1 MIERAMYPPDK
12 LIQTVGN
19 NMKKNVLFVMSSL
32 RHGGAERSLI
42 NLLQVFDYDKYE
54 VDLLLFQKEGGFLE
68 LVPPQVHMIEG
79 GVELSC
85 LYATKRKEQLSIK
98 HPILSAEHF
107 LFTFISRKRTASL
120 EGSRQYRWV
129 NYYQKRIPPLKKRYD
144 IAISYLQVEQ
154 LYYLVDK
161 VTAGRK
167 LAWIHTDY
175 SKVNT
180 DREIDLA
187 YLSRVDGVVSI
198 SDECVNIL
206 KELFPPIA
214 DKCYMLPN
222 ISSSKVIWELS
233 AAFYPEEYSK
243 DGVLTL
249 ISIGRIAK
257 QKHFDLAIQT
267 AAELKKRGVKFRWY
281 VLGDGSLRN
290 ELEQMI
296 VKLDVKDCFAFI
308 GLRSNPYPYIRYAD
322 ILVQTSLYEG
332 KSVVLDEAKILCTPI
347 VSTNYATVRDQV
359 SDHEGIVVEM
369 TGAAIADGIQ
379 QMAEDKERYAAYLS
393 EHEYD
398 NTACIKD
405 YEALIDGTV

>member
-1 MIERAMYPPDK
+1 
-12 LIQTVGN
+12 
-19 NMKKNVLFVMSSL
+19 MKKNVLFVMSSL
-32 RHGGAERSLI
+32 RHGGAERSLV

-79 GVELSC
+79 GDELSC
-85 LYATKRKEQLSIK
+85 LYATKRKEQLNLK

-107 LFTFISRKRTASL
+107 LFTYLSRKRTASL

-129 NYYQKRIPPLKKRYD
+129 NFYQKRIPPLKKRYD

-161 VTAGRK
+161 VTAKRK

-175 SKVNT
+175 SKINA
-180 DREIDLA
+180 DRKIDLA

-222 ISSSKVIWELS
+222 INSSKLIRKLA
-233 AAFYPEEYSK
+233 AAFYPEEYGK
-243 DGVLTL
+243 ENQLTL
-249 ISIGRIAK
+249 VSIGRVVQLK
-257 QKHFDLAIQT
+257 GFDMAVEA
-267 AAELKKRGVKFRWY
+267 AAELKKRGVDFQWF
-281 VLGDGSLRN
+281 VLGDGPLRE
-290 ELEQMI
+290 ELEQAANRLGL
-296 VKLDVKDCFAFI
+296 KGCFTFL
-308 GLRSNPYPYIRYAD
+308 GLRSNPYPYIANAD
-322 ILVQTSLYEG
+322 IMVQTSRYEG
-332 KSVVLDEAKILCTPI
+332 KSVVLDEAKILSTPI

-359 SDHEGIVVEM
+359 SDDEGVVVAM
-369 TGAAIADGIQ
+369 TGVAIADGIQ
-379 QMAEDKERYAAYLS
+379 KMTRDQERYAAYLS

-398 NTACIKD
+398 NTACVKD
-405 YEALIDGTV
+405 YEALIDGSV

>member
-1 MIERAMYPPDK
+1 MYPPDK

-222 ISSSKVIWELS
+222 INSSKMIRKLA
-233 AAFYPEEYSK
+233 AAFYPEEYVK
-243 DGVLTL
+243 DIALTL
-249 ISIGRIAK
+249 VSIGRVVQLKGFDMAVEAAAK
-257 QKHFDLAIQT
+257 
-267 AAELKKRGVKFRWY
+267 LKDRGVSFRWF
-281 VLGDGSLRN
+281 VLGDGPLRE
-290 ELEQMI
+290 ELEQTADRLGL
-296 VKLDVKDCFAFI
+296 KGCFTFL
-308 GLRSNPYPYIRYAD
+308 GLRNNPYPYISNAD
-322 ILVQTSLYEG
+322 IMVQTSRYEG

-347 VSTNYATVRDQV
+347 VSTDYATVRDQV
-359 SDHEGIVVEM
+359 SDQEGIVVGM
-369 TGAAIADGIQ
+369 TGTAIADGIQ